1 MHCNHCGAELAEG
14 VKFCA
19 ACGQPVE
26 NREDPQ
32 AHPSGA
38 FEVPRPPVAYAGFWL
53 RAVAYL
59 LDSIL
64 LGFTVGIFV
73 LRPLMERAGI
83 SSDNPWVLFTG
94 SSRQIV
100 AINLLVTMAGWL
112 YWALLESSPWQA
124 TLGKKALG
132 LYVTDLAGKRVS
144 FARASGRHFGK
155 IIFIGFILA
164 GFTPK
169 KQALHDMMAG
179 CLVLKRTT

>member
-1 MHCNHCGAELAEG
+1 MAGAR
-14 VKFCA
+14 FCA
-19 ACGQPVE
+19 SCGQTAE
-26 NREDPQ
+26 NREEPQ

-38 FEVPRPPVAYAGFWL
+38 LETSRPPLAYAGFWL
-53 RAVAYL
+53 RAAAYL

-64 LGFTVGIFV
+64 LGFTVGIF
-73 LRPLMERAGI
+73 LMGPLLERAGL
-83 SSDNPWVLFTG
+83 SSENPWVLFTG
-94 SSRQIV
+94 NSRQIV

-112 YWALLESSPWQA
+112 YWAVFESSPWQA

-132 LYVTDLAGKRVS
+132 LYVTDLAGRRVS

-164 GFTPK
+164 GFTPR

-179 CLVLKRTT
+179 CLVLKKTAQALPG